1 MKNFGHGLLIK
12 KIRMATV
19 IKKNGNDNGKYHFQ
33 SDDKKMCV
41 DIYDKNDKK
50 DTDDWKRSE
59 F

>member
-50 DTDDWKRSE
+50 DTDD
-59 F
+59 